1 MYRLKHINILC
12 LFLVLYSCEEKG
24 VVIDFDDSVK
34 EDTTYVTTPETAQAK
49 TVLIEEFTGVSC
61 PPCPAGHEA
70 VKAIKNQH
78 SNKIVVVA
86 YHILNFPQA
95 DPIKNLS
102 KQDFRTQDA
111 TDVGNTIYQGVSLM
125 PAAGM
130 DRTPYNGQMLLSRTL
145 WSNAVN
151 ELIKKPSYLNIHI
164 NPVYDPVPKEATVKV
179 KISFTQAVQKKLVLN
194 ICLIEDSIIDAQK
207 TLLTIDTFYTHN
219 YVLRDV
225 ISPLNGI
232 PFLENISTKEAG
244 RVYERT
250 VKFVVTDGWNVEKCK
265 LVAYVS
271 VNESPNLEVL
281 QAAWIKL
288 K

>member
-1 MYRLKHINILC
+1 MYRLKHVNSLC
-12 LFLVLYSCEEKG
+12 LLLVLFSCQEKS
-24 VVIDFDDSVK
+24 VIIDLDNSVK
-34 EDTTYVTTPETAQAK
+34 EDTTYVANLETAQAK

-61 PPCPAGHEA
+61 PPCPAGHDA

-102 KQDFRTQDA
+102 KQDFRTQEA
-111 TDVGNTIYQGVSLM
+111 TDVGKTIYQGVSFM
-125 PAAGM
+125 PAAGI
-130 DRTPYNGQMLLSRTL
+130 DRTPVNEQMLLSRTL

-151 ELIKKPSYLNIHI
+151 EQIAKLSLLNIHVNSVY
-164 NPVYDPVPKEATVKV
+164 NPALKEATVKV
-179 KISFTQAVQKKLVLN
+179 KIAFTQAVSKKLCLN

-207 TLLTIDTFYTHN
+207 NTLMIDTFYTHN

-232 PFLENISTKEAG
+232 PFLDDVSTKEAG

-250 VKFVVTDGWNVEKCK
+250 MKFNM
-265 LVAYVS
+265 
-271 VNESPNLEVL
+271 
-281 QAAWIKL
+281 
-288 K
+288 